1 MKVEQMSSH
10 SMYLQEELDGLAANY
25 PDRFKIYYVLNQVSQ
40 PSCVAHLF
48 LFSFLFFPYRHFWRI
63 ENRRIKLLFY
73 FFSCLVLEAILP
85 YFAYLLLFF
94 VCLCLWVCVFS
105 RLILNFGS
113 KWSKKT
119 KKNPAF
125 WSLFL
130 WFLNFFLL
138 LLFVF
143 FLNLFLETTKL
154 WPKV

>member
-40 PSCVAHLF
+40 PSCIAHLF

-63 ENRRIKLLFY
+63 ENFWRIKLLFY

-85 YFAYLLLFF
+85 YFAYLLLFLCAC
-94 VCLCLWVCVFS
+94 VCGCSSFLDLFS
-105 RLILNFGS
+105 TLGQNDLKRQ
-113 KWSKKT
+113 
-119 KKNPAF
+119 KNPAF